1 MIKSTSN
8 KFFITNLILIFL
20 AIIADKFW
28 SELGLDDSHNIYIA
42 LLSMIIFGISI
53 GGFFI
58 GMKERKT
65 NKSKV
70 LIGLIGNSL
79 LTLLFLIAFFYI
91 ALTMN
96 N

>member
-8 KFFITNLILIFL
+8 KFFLTNLILILL
-20 AIIADKFW
+20 AIVADKFW

-42 LLSMIIFGISI
+42 LLGMIIFGISI

-58 GMKERKT
+58 GIKERKI
-65 NKSKV
+65 KSKV
-70 LIGLIGNSL
+70 LIGLIGNAI
-79 LTLLFLIAFFYI
+79 LTLLFLIVFFYI